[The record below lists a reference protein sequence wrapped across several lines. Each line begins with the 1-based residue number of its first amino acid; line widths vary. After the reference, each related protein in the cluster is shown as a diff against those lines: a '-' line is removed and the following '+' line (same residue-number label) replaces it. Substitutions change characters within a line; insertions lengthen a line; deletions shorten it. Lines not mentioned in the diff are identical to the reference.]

1 MSLPAAAEERW
12 VPGVNGMLLS
22 SKAAYSTDKAAFQ
35 CACGEQKHC
44 VLVGVQQVMRAGSA
58 AFACRVCEG
67 KGSAH
72 ERVLYECLAK
82 EPLIGC
88 FAVEAHAT
96 ISKQQLLIRDSSAL
110 RPNLHR
116 WDVVTLVPPNLL
128 IEVHGEQHTS
138 KHDTRSRSR
147 DSSLSARVE
156 KDEKLA
162 AAARADG
169 FSVLWLYV
177 DRGASECHRAHQWA
191 KQLRAAAA
199 HVHAGHPP
207 RLFVG

>member
-1 MSLPAAAEERW
+1 MPAEAEERW
-12 VPGVNGMLLS
+12 LPGVNGMLLS

-44 VLVGVQQVMRAGSA
+44 VLVGVQQVMRAGGA
-58 AFACRVCEG
+58 AFACRVCSG

-96 ISKQQLLIRDSSAL
+96 ISNQQLLMRDGSVLQPS
-110 RPNLHR
+110 LHR
-116 WDVVTLVPPNLL
+116 WDAVTLVPPNLL

-138 KHDTRSRSR
+138 KLDMRSHNR
-147 DSSLSARVE
+147 DSSLCARAE
-156 KDEKLA
+156 KDHKLA
-162 AAARADG
+162 AAARTDG
-169 FSVLWLYV
+169 FSVLWLHV
-177 DRGASECHRAHQWA
+177 DGGASERARAQQWA
-191 KQLRAAAA
+191 EQLRAAAV